1 MRYQILAF
9 SISRMVL
16 NTGFRL
22 VYPFLPALARGLGV
36 DLQTMALAVTARSLL
51 GFFTPLFGGL
61 ADSHGRRWVMLGGLI
76 LFSVGLLIVP
86 IGGLFAVF
94 LLGLLISMAGK
105 LLFDPAMQAYL
116 GDRVAYT
123 RRGLALATTE
133 LGWSMAGLVG
143 LPLVAISMERSGWQ
157 TPFLWLAGLGF
168 ASFAAIWILV
178 PSDRQ
183 PNRAQVSNLAALKFL
198 VRQSPALAGLSVGIL
213 TSMANE
219 IVNIV
224 YGAWME
230 DSFGLQLTALGAAA
244 AVIGLAELS
253 GEGFVAGFS
262 DRLGKKRLVAAG
274 ISGSVLTSLAL
285 PLLGRSAATAT
296 AGLFLFYLTFEIVIV
311 ASIPLM
317 TQLVPSARATTM
329 ASNVAGLSLGRAAGA
344 LLGPILY
351 ASTLLPNGI
360 AAAAINGLALL
371 VLLRFVQLPEEGDP
385 TPK

>member
-9 SISRMVL
+9 SVSRMVL
-16 NTGFRL
+16 NTGYRL

-36 DLQTMALAVTARSLL
+36 DLQTMALAITARSLL

-61 ADSHGRRWVMLGGLI
+61 ADTRGRRWVMLAGLV
-76 LFSVGLLIVP
+76 LFAAGFVLVP
-86 IGGLFAVF
+86 VGGLFAVF

-116 GDRVAYT
+116 GDRVTYQ

-143 LPLVAISMERSGWQ
+143 LPLVALSMDRSGWQ
-157 TPFLWLAGLGF
+157 APFLWLAGLGM
-168 ASFAAIWILV
+168 ASFVAIRILV
-178 PSDRQ
+178 PSDSQ
-183 PNRAQVSNLAALKFL
+183 SGRAATSSLASLKFV
-198 VRQSPALAGLSVGIL
+198 VRHVPALAGLSVGIL
-213 TSMANE
+213 ASMANE

-224 YGAWME
+224 YGVWME
-230 DSFGLQLTALGAAA
+230 GAFGLQLTALGAAA

-253 GEGFVAGFS
+253 GEGFVAGLS
-262 DRLGKKRLVAAG
+262 DRLGKKRLVAGG
-274 ISGSVLTSLAL
+274 IAASVATSLAL
-285 PLLGRSAATAT
+285 PLLGLNPASATV
-296 AGLFLFYLTFEIVIV
+296 GLFLFYLTFEIVIV

-317 TQLVPSARATTM
+317 TELVPSARATTM

-344 LLGPILY
+344 LLGPTLY
-351 ASTLLPNGI
+351 TTTMLPNGI

-371 VLLRFVQLPEEGDP
+371 VLLRFVQLPEEGFSRP
-385 TPK
+385 T

>member
-168 ASFAAIWILV
+168 ASFVAIWILV

>member
-168 ASFAAIWILV
+168 ASFVAIWILV

-198 VRQSPALAGLSVGIL
+198 VRHSPALAGLSVGIL